1 MIISMCVCLQALSL
15 MVQSHD
21 GSIKSVIEK
30 GDTLLASIHYSSVRD
45 KTNRLKKHYSDLC
58 NVAMVRF
65 LCSDENNYTEK

>member
-1 MIISMCVCLQALSL
+1 

-58 NVAMVRF
+58 NLAMVRL
-65 LCSDENNYTEK
+65 LCSDKNNYAEK